1 MKMIKAIQVV
11 ADFKSK
17 TDAELAYGF
26 LMSQDDCFAGRVYHC
41 LKSNKWTVQTI
52 NAPGDDWKI
61 GGELPE
67 SMRYVLCPTS
77 HLLQMEA
84 AS

>member
-1 MKMIKAIQVV
+1 MQMIKAIQVV
-11 ADFKSK
+11 ADFTNE
-17 TDAELAYGF
+17 TDALAAFGF
-26 LMSQDDCFAGRVYHC
+26 LMSQDDCYCGRVYFN
-41 LKSNKWTVQTI
+41 SNDKKWTAQTI

-77 HLLQMEA
+77 LLHRMEVA
-84 AS
+84 